1 MKKIMIYV
9 IIALILILTIWTI
22 LKLITNKVG
31 KDINEFYEP
40 FRKQNSELF
49 LGDVDFSDG
58 NYVLYIKHK
67 ELGEFA
73 VVNEENLKENR
84 DSLKVKVSWANYLPG
99 EGNRS
104 FGVMLFKDNKLIKRK
119 NGGIFKIFEI
129 GNLKQGYVTVKEH
142 RLNAVKRD
150 IKNKI
155 DSLNASKDIFIISQ
169 PDLPKEDKEFHFRI
183 YFPSIAVPVTRGK
196 DDDGYERIF
205 AINGI
210 DYSEWNNGNDNGFYA
225 KWITQIEKCIKN
237 KAGEITDF
245 DLSISNGTLGDAYI
259 FDVSQD
265 WGGELHNANNQIL
278 YLKDFMYYQYQ
289 AYIGANKENAEKLL
303 AIDYS
308 DCIGEY
314 DRNKPKVISKM
325 KELIKQ
331 STKPYLSV
339 EKGEVGLTDYRDS
352 VTKSKT
358 LYEQEYQL
366 NWLEIENEPAGN
378 TVYKQ

>member
-1 MKKIMIYV
+1 MKKLMIYAT
-9 IIALILILTIWTI
+9 ITLTLILVIWAI
-22 LKLITNKVG
+22 LKVITNKVG

-40 FRKQNSELF
+40 FRKQNNELF
-49 LGDVDFSDG
+49 IGDVDFSDG

-73 VVNEENLKENR
+73 VVNEESLKANR

-104 FGVMLFKDNKLIKRK
+104 FGVMLFKNNKLIKRK
-119 NGGIFKIFEI
+119 NGGLFKIFDI
-129 GNLKQGYVTVKEH
+129 GNLKQASVSVKEH

-150 IKNKI
+150 IQNKI
-155 DSLNASKDIFIISQ
+155 DSLNKSKNIFITLQS
-169 PDLPKEDKEFHFRI
+169 DLPKEDKEFHFRI

-196 DDDGYERIF
+196 DKYGYERILT
-205 AINGI
+205 INGI
-210 DYSEWNNGNDNGFYA
+210 EYSEWHNGNDNGFDA
-225 KWITQIEKCIKN
+225 MWSTHIEKCIKN

-259 FDVSQD
+259 FDVSEN
-265 WGGELHNANNQIL
+265 WGELKNADNQML

-289 AYIGANKENAEKLL
+289 AHIGANKEDAEKLL
-303 AIDYS
+303 KIDYS
-308 DCIGEY
+308 NCISEI
-314 DRNKPKVISKM
+314 DRNRPKLIAKM
-325 KELIKQ
+325 KDLVKQ
-331 STKPYLSV
+331 STKLNLSV
-339 EKGEVGLTDYRDS
+339 EKGEVGLSNYKDS

-366 NWLEIENEPAGN
+366 NWLEIVN
-378 TVYKQ
+378 